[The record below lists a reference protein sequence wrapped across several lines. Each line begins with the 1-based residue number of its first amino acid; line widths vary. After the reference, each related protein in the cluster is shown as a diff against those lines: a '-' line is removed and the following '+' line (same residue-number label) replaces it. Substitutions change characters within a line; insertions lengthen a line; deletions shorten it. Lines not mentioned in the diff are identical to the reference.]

1 MIVREVVGGERVWLN
16 NDYRYINVRLYLDY
30 KLGINIVRFYLDYKL
45 GINIFCLFVIIC
57 ILIYFVFGKF

>member
-1 MIVREVVGGERVWLN
+1 MIVRDVVGGERVWLN

-30 KLGINIVRFYLDYKL
+30 KLGINI
-45 GINIFCLFVIIC
+45 FCLFVIIC

>member
-30 KLGINIVRFYLDYKL
+30 KLGINI
-45 GINIFCLFVIIC
+45 FCLFVIIC
-57 ILIYFVFGKF
+57 ILIYFVFGKFLVIVF